1 MVPGVARTSHPAGQA
16 NSPLHGDMT
25 QDKKIPEKNGGAVTL
40 KSVAA
45 SVGLSP
51 GTVSAVLN
59 NAPSSKHIPKAT
71 RERIFAAARKLDYR
85 PNFFAQTLRKQRT
98 YTLGVIAHEIGDG
111 YSSSI
116 IAGIEE
122 GTRRRNYFFVTGVH
136 RHNPDL
142 FENYSRVLLQRGAE
156 GIITL
161 DFNLAH
167 SLQVPAVAIP
177 GHKDSEGV
185 TNIVLDHRHAAELG
199 LRHLFELGHSEIAF
213 MRGHPDSADSQFR
226 WTAVQEV
233 AADMG
238 IEIDPDLV
246 VQIMS
251 EDSTPSLGYP
261 YGKELIARKRP
272 FTALLAYNDISA
284 IGAMRAFHEAGLQ
297 VPGDIS
303 VVGFDDI
310 PAAAFHYPS
319 LTTVRQ
325 PLHRM
330 GELAVE
336 TLVERLEN
344 GKEMEREIA
353 VQPEIVVRESTA
365 PARK

>member
-1 MVPGVARTSHPAGQA
+1 
-16 NSPLHGDMT
+16 MT
-25 QDKKIPEKNGGAVTL
+25 PTRKGPDRNGGAVTL
-40 KSVAA
+40 KAVAA

-59 NAPSSKHIPKAT
+59 DAPSSKHIPKAT
-71 RERIFAAARKLDYR
+71 RERIIAAARKLDYR
-85 PNFFAQTLRKQRT
+85 PNFFAQTLRRQRT
-98 YTLGVIAHEIGDG
+98 YTLGVIVHEIGDG

-116 IAGIEE
+116 IAGIEDAARQR
-122 GTRRRNYFFVTGVH
+122 GYFFVTGVH
-136 RHNPDL
+136 RHDPEL
-142 FENYSRVLLQRGAE
+142 FEKYSRVLLQRGAE

-167 SLQVPAVAIP
+167 SLQVPAVSIP
-177 GHKDSEGV
+177 GHRQNEDV

-199 LRHLFELGHSEIAF
+199 LKHLIELGHRKIAIL
-213 MRGHPDSADSQFR
+213 RGHPESADSQCR
-226 WTAVQEV
+226 WTAVQEI
-233 AADMG
+233 AQQLSL
-238 IEIDPDLV
+238 EIDSDLV
-246 VQIMS
+246 VQITS

-261 YGKELIARKRP
+261 YGKELIARNHP

-284 IGAMRAFHEAGLQ
+284 IGAMRAFHEGGLQ
-297 VPGDIS
+297 IPRDVS

-336 TLVERLEN
+336 MLVERLE
-344 GKEMEREIA
+344 GSKEMPREIA
-353 VQPEIVVRESTA
+353 VQPEIVVRESTG

>member
-1 MVPGVARTSHPAGQA
+1 
-16 NSPLHGDMT
+16 LLLDGDMT
-25 QDKKIPEKNGGAVTL
+25 QTKKPEERNGRAVTL

-45 SVGLSP
+45 YVGLSP

-59 NAPSSKHIPKAT
+59 DAPSSKHIPKAT
-71 RERIFAAARKLDYR
+71 RERIIAAARKLDYR
-85 PNFFAQTLRKQRT
+85 PNFFAQTLRRQRT

-116 IAGIEE
+116 IAGIEDCARQK
-122 GTRRRNYFFVTGVH
+122 GYFFVTGVH
-136 RHNPDL
+136 HHDPEL
-142 FENYSRVLLQRGAE
+142 FEKYSRLLLQRGAE
-156 GIITL
+156 GIITV

-167 SLQVPAVAIP
+167 SLPVPAVSIP
-177 GHKDSEGV
+177 GHKENEDV
-185 TNIVLDHRHAAELG
+185 TNIVLDHHHAAELAFK
-199 LRHLFELGHSEIAF
+199 HLTELGHTKIAIL
-213 MRGHPDSADSQFR
+213 RGHPESADSQHR
-226 WTAVQEV
+226 WSAVQQV
-233 AADMG
+233 AQEMG
-238 IEIDPDLV
+238 LELDPDLV
-246 VQIMS
+246 VQILS
-251 EDSTPSLGYP
+251 EESTPRLGYP
-261 YGKELIARKRP
+261 YGKELIDRKHP

-284 IGAMRAFHEAGLQ
+284 IGAMRAFHEAGFEI
-297 VPGDIS
+297 PRDIS

-336 TLVERLEN
+336 TLVERLEGGN
-344 GKEMEREIA
+344 EKMQREIA
-353 VQPEIVVRESTA
+353 VQPEIVVRESTG